1 MLVLRSVLPDTNV
14 PGLSASWQATC
25 TLTTLG
31 EALYD
36 SCPVSVRIAD
46 VRVVPCGMVTFRKRA
61 PRVVRM
67 LAR

>member
-1 MLVLRSVLPDTNV
+1 MLSLRFVLPDTNV

-31 EALYD
+31 SASYD
-36 SCPVSVRIAD
+36 VCPVSVKIAD
-46 VRVVPCGMVTFRKRA
+46 VTVAPCGMVTFRKRA